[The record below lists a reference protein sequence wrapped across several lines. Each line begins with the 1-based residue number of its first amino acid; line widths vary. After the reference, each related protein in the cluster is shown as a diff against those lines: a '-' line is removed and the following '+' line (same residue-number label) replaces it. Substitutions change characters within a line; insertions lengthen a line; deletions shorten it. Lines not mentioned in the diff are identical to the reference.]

1 MPTADLNATLDLNTL
16 QSLLQRAHG
25 LTIACVGDL
34 MLDRYVY
41 GEVSRISPEAPI
53 PVLRARRATAMPGG
67 VGNVA
72 RNVAALGG
80 LARLGGVTGQDAAGT
95 ELASLIEAEDRVV
108 DFIDRP
114 ETARTIVKTRYVS
127 AGQQLM
133 RLDEEEP
140 ATGVYDRDDVFSGA
154 SAILLSD
161 YAKGVVTE
169 RLIRSALWQASNA
182 GVTVIVDPKGR
193 DFAKYGAVDVIKP
206 NASELAG
213 ATGLPVETDAEI
225 EAALEA
231 LMAAT
236 TAKAIVV
243 TRAGKGMSLMRRGD
257 PAKHFP
263 GRAREVFDVS
273 GAGDT
278 GLAALGLAL
287 GADASLEQAVQ
298 LAILASGVVVGKS
311 GTAVVSPAE
320 LIEAELTQHAGA
332 ALAKVSALDDLA
344 DEVEAWRRQ
353 GLKVGFTNGCFDIL
367 HRGHVA
373 YLAQAR
379 SWCDRLVVALNTDAS
394 VRRLKGEG
402 RPVNDLDSRAVVIGG
417 LASVDRV
424 TAFDDPTPLALIERL
439 RPDVLIKGADYT
451 REGVVGGDL
460 VESWGGEVRLAT
472 FADGYSTTRTIEK
485 MVEGAT
491 PAAAMGE
498 AG

>member
-1 MPTADLNATLDLNTL
+1 MERALDLGTL
-16 QSLLQRAHG
+16 QALLERAHG
-25 LTIACVGDL
+25 QTVACVGDL
-34 MLDRYVY
+34 MLDRYVH
-41 GEVSRISPEAPI
+41 GDVSRISPEAPI
-53 PVLRARRATAMPGG
+53 PVLRARRTVAMPGG

-80 LARLGGVTGQDAAGT
+80 TARLGGVVGQDPAGA
-95 ELASLIEAEDRVV
+95 ELTALVAAEDRIE
-108 DFIDRP
+108 DFI
-114 ETARTIVKTRYVS
+114 ARIGPAGTIVKTRYVS
-127 AGQQLM
+127 GGQQLM
-133 RLDEEEP
+133 RLDEEETLVG
-140 ATGVYDRDDVFSGA
+140 AFERDDVFSGT

-161 YAKGVVTE
+161 YAKGVVSD
-169 RLIRSALWQASNA
+169 RLIRSAVWQAQNA
-182 GVTVIVDPKGR
+182 GIPIIVDPKGR
-193 DFAKYGAVDVIKP
+193 DFARYGAVDVIKP

-213 ATGLPVETDAEI
+213 ATGLPVGTDTEI
-225 EAALEA
+225 EAALGA
-231 LMAAT
+231 LLAAT

-243 TRAGKGMSLMRRGD
+243 TRAGKGMSLMRRGE
-257 PAKHFP
+257 PVQHFP

-287 GADASLEQAVQ
+287 GAGASLEQAVQ

-311 GTAVVSPAE
+311 GTAVVTPAE
-320 LIEAELTQHAGA
+320 LIAAEVSQHAGA
-332 ALAKVSALDDLA
+332 ALAKVTALDDLVA
-344 DEVEAWRRQ
+344 EVEAWRRQ
-353 GLKVGFTNGCFDIL
+353 GLKIGFTNGCFDIL

-394 VRRLKGEG
+394 VRGLKGEG

-424 TAFDDPTPLALIERL
+424 TAFDDPTPIRLIERL

-460 VESWGGEVRLAT
+460 VESWGGEVRLAAFT
-472 FADGYSTTRTIEK
+472 DGHSTTGTIAK
-485 MVEGAT
+485 MQGGAD
-491 PAAAMGE
+491 
-498 AG
+498 

>member
-1 MPTADLNATLDLNTL
+1 MAGRTLDLGQL
-16 QSLLQRAHG
+16 QALLERVRG
-25 LTIACVGDL
+25 LKVACVGDL

-53 PVLRARRATAMPGG
+53 PVLKTRRTTAMPGG

-80 LARLGGVTGQDAAGT
+80 IARLGAVVGQDAAGD
-95 ELASLIEAEDRVV
+95 ELAGLIAAEDGIEDEVERRTGV
-108 DFIDRP
+108 
-114 ETARTIVKTRYVS
+114 ATIVKTRFVA
-127 AGQQLM
+127 AGQQLL
-133 RLDEEEP
+133 RLDEEDAP
-140 ATGVYDRDDVFSGA
+140 ISATKSAAFSNT
-154 SAILLSD
+154 SVILLSD
-161 YAKGVVTE
+161 YAKGVVSDA
-169 RLIRSALWQASNA
+169 LIAEGLSAAKTSGA
-182 GVTVIVDPKGR
+182 PVVVDPKGR
-193 DFAKYGAVDVIKP
+193 DFARYGAVDLIKP

-213 ATGLPVETDAEI
+213 ATGLPVDTDAEI
-225 EAALEA
+225 EAALTA
-231 LMAAT
+231 LLDAT
-236 TAKAIVV
+236 TAKAVVV
-243 TRAGKGMSLMRRGD
+243 TRAGKGMSLMRRGGEVL
-257 PAKHFP
+257 HFP

-287 GADASLEQAVQ
+287 GAGAPLETAVEF
-298 LAILASGVVVGKS
+298 AILASGVVVGKA
-311 GTAVVSPAE
+311 GTAVVSPSE
-320 LIEAELTQHAGA
+320 LIDAEMSQHASNA
-332 ALAKVSALDDLA
+332 HAKVMPLDDLA
-344 DEVEAWRRQ
+344 HVVEGWKRQ

-402 RPVNDLDSRAVVIGG
+402 RPINDLDSRAVVIGG

-472 FADGYSTTRTIEK
+472 FEDGYSTTSTIAK
-485 MVEGAT
+485 MKD
-491 PAAAMGE
+491 E
-498 AG
+498 A

>member
-1 MPTADLNATLDLNTL
+1 MAERTLDLGQL
-16 QSLLQRAHG
+16 QALLERVRG
-25 LTIACVGDL
+25 LKIACVGDL

-53 PVLRARRATAMPGG
+53 PVLKTRRTTAMPGG

-80 LARLGGVTGQDAAGT
+80 VARLGAVVGQDAAGQ
-95 ELASLIEAEDRVV
+95 ELVDLIAAEDGIEDAVERRVGV
-108 DFIDRP
+108 
-114 ETARTIVKTRYVS
+114 ATIVKTRFVA
-127 AGQQLM
+127 AGQQLL
-133 RLDEEEP
+133 RLDEED
-140 ATGVYDRDDVFSGA
+140 ATVAAKDSAAFTGA
-154 SAILLSD
+154 SVILLSD
-161 YAKGVVTE
+161 YAKGVVSDSV
-169 RLIRSALWQASNA
+169 IAQAIAAGRSA
-182 GVTVIVDPKGR
+182 GVPVVVDPKGR
-193 DFAKYGAVDVIKP
+193 DFARYGAVDLIKP

-213 ATGLPVETDAEI
+213 ATGLPVETDE
-225 EAALEA
+225 EVETALVA
-231 LMAAT
+231 LLATT
-236 TAKAIVV
+236 TAKAVVV
-243 TRAGKGMSLMRRGD
+243 TRAGKGMSLMRRDG
-257 PAKHFP
+257 PVAHFP

-287 GADASLEQAVQ
+287 GAGASLETAVEF
-298 LAILASGVVVGKS
+298 AILASGVVVGKA
-311 GTAVVSPAE
+311 GTAVVTAAE
-320 LIEAELTQHAGA
+320 LIDAEMSQHAA
-332 ALAKVSALDDLA
+332 SAHAKVMPLDDLA
-344 DEVEAWRRQ
+344 HVVEGWKRQ

-402 RPVNDLDSRAVVIGG
+402 RPINDLDSRAVVIGG
-417 LASVDRV
+417 LQSVDRV

-460 VESWGGEVRLAT
+460 VESWGGVVRLAT
-472 FADGYSTTRTIEK
+472 FEDGYSTTRTIEK
-485 MVEGAT
+485 MRTDG
-491 PAAAMGE
+491 
-498 AG
+498 

>member
-1 MPTADLNATLDLNTL
+1 MDDRALDLGTL
-16 QSLLQRAHG
+16 QSLLDRARG
-25 LTIACVGDL
+25 QTIACVGDV

-41 GEVSRISPEAPI
+41 GDVSRISPEGPI
-53 PVLRARRATAMPGG
+53 PVLKMGRAVSMPGG

-80 LARLGGVTGQDAAGT
+80 QARLGAMAGDDPAGH
-95 ELASLIEAEDRVV
+95 ELSGLVRAEERIA

-114 ETARTIVKTRYVS
+114 DGVRTTVKTRFVS
-127 AGQQLM
+127 GGQQLL
-133 RLDEEEP
+133 RLDEEEV
-140 ATGVYDRDDVFSGA
+140 AAGVFERDDVFSGA

-169 RLIRSALWQASNA
+169 RLIRSALWAAQSSGAP
-182 GVTVIVDPKGR
+182 VIVDPKGR
-193 DFAKYGAVDVIKP
+193 DFARYGAVDVIKP

-213 ATGLPVETDAEI
+213 ATGLPVDTDADI
-225 EAALEA
+225 EAALAAA
-231 LMAAT
+231 LEAT

-243 TRAGKGMSLMRRGD
+243 TRAGKGMSLARRGGGVS
-257 PAKHFP
+257 HFP

-287 GADASLEQAVQ
+287 GAGASLEQAVQ

-311 GTAVVSPAE
+311 GTAVVTPGE
-320 LIEAELTQHAGA
+320 LIEAEMSQHASLA
-332 ALAKVSALDDLA
+332 HAKVTPVDELA
-344 DEVEAWRRQ
+344 AEVEAWRAL
-353 GLKVGFTNGCFDIL
+353 GLKIGFTNGCFDIL

-394 VRRLKGEG
+394 VTRLKGEG

-424 TAFDDPTPLALIERL
+424 TSFDDPTPIALIERL
-439 RPDVLIKGADYT
+439 RPDVLIKGSDYT

-460 VESWGGEVRLAT
+460 VESWGGEVRLAD
-472 FADGYSTTRTIEK
+472 FRDGYSTTRTIEK
-485 MVEGAT
+485 MTGGA
-491 PAAAMGE
+491 A
-498 AG
+498 

>member
-1 MPTADLNATLDLNTL
+1 MAEHTLDLGAL
-16 QSLLQRAHG
+16 QGLLDRVRG
-25 LTIACVGDL
+25 LEIACVGDL

-41 GEVSRISPEAPI
+41 GDVTRLSPEAPI
-53 PVLRARRATAMPGG
+53 PVLKSKRTVSMPGG

-80 LARLGGVTGQDAAGT
+80 RARLGAVAGQDVAGDELVALVAA
-95 ELASLIEAEDRVV
+95 EAGVA

-114 ETARTIVKTRYVS
+114 DAASTIVKTRFVS
-127 AGQQLM
+127 AGQQLL
-133 RLDEEEP
+133 RLDDEQVSV
-140 ATGVYDRDDVFSGA
+140 GVFDREQVFTGA

-161 YAKGVVTE
+161 YDKGVVTE
-169 RLIRSALWQASNA
+169 RLIRSALWAAEGSGA
-182 GVTVIVDPKGR
+182 PVIVDPKGR
-193 DFAKYGAVDVIKP
+193 DFARYGAVTVIKP

-213 ATGLPVETDAEI
+213 ATGLPVDTDAEI
-225 EAALEA
+225 EAALTA
-231 LMAAT
+231 LLEAT

-243 TRAGKGMSLMRRGD
+243 TRAGKGMSLAERGK
-257 PAKHFP
+257 PVKHFP

-287 GADASLEQAVQ
+287 AARASLEQAVQ

-311 GTAVVSPAE
+311 GTAVVSPTE
-320 LIEAELTQHAGA
+320 LIDAEMSQHASLA
-332 ALAKVSALDDLA
+332 HAKVTPLDDLA
-344 DEVEAWRRQ
+344 AQVEAWRAM

-394 VRRLKGEG
+394 VKRLKGEG

-424 TAFDDPTPLALIERL
+424 TSFDDPTPIALIERL

-460 VESWGGEVRLAT
+460 VESWGGEVRLAA
-472 FADGYSTTRTIEK
+472 FQDGYSTTKTIEK
-485 MVEGAT
+485 LSGDAT
-491 PAAAMGE
+491 
-498 AG
+498 